1 MGAEAHK
8 LAVSLQIT
16 VESRAKANF
25 MAAVAAAAVGQM
37 MLLMLL
43 RCGGIPLT
51 PAPHQ
56 LRSQAP
62 PLIARSNRA
71 RGAKTRADSRPPLQP
86 NQYHIRF
93 VDETGYLL
101 EEHFV
106 TFSRVWR

>member
-25 MAAVAAAAVGQM
+25 MAAVAAAAAVGQM

-51 PAPHQ
+51 PSPTSATVASSP
-56 LRSQAP
+56 
-62 PLIARSNRA
+62 
-71 RGAKTRADSRPPLQP
+71 ADSP
-86 NQYHIRF
+86 
-93 VDETGYLL
+93 
-101 EEHFV
+101 
-106 TFSRVWR
+106 